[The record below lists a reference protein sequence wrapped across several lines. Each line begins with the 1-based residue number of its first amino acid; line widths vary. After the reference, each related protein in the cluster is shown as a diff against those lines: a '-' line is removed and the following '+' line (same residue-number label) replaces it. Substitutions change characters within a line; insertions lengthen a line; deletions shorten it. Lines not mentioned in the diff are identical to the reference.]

1 MYIHKSKLYVRAFC
15 SVEPKPNITLS
26 VLFCTFQFSWHT
38 DANHIFSQVNLLLK
52 IKKKSLWFC
61 PFILIK
67 LINSISGLI
76 LFDLSFCKTDVL
88 LYFQILTSPILQV
101 YKIAYFW
108 LPLLLKMLLSKYSWM
123 FIKDCVSRALPLFF
137 SFSISCCFIS
147 YSDCVLIGTL
157 GKGLKIIIFGGLI
170 IQPGSGMQPY
180 VPEFFICSEIIA
192 LTLNMT
198 SIQPSGFTAFRSW
211 LQAKPLV
218 DSGRWIPVCNRS
230 GDSPKTV
237 TCTCHSLQ
245 PFYRKSPLLVWNDN
259 CTWRHIENFDKR

>member
-1 MYIHKSKLYVRAFC
+1 MTFLFAKQMYFY
-15 SVEPKPNITLS
+15 
-26 VLFCTFQFSWHT
+26 
-38 DANHIFSQVNLLLK
+38 IFRSSLLQ
-52 IKKKSLWFC
+52 
-61 PFILIK
+61 
-67 LINSISGLI
+67 
-76 LFDLSFCKTDVL
+76 T
-88 LYFQILTSPILQV
+88 ILQV

-123 FIKDCVSRALPLFF
+123 FIKNCVSRALPLFF

-157 GKGLKIIIFGGLI
+157 GKGLKIIILGGLI

-211 LQAKPLV
+211 LQAKTLV

-237 TCTCHSLQ
+237 TCTYHSLQ
-245 PFYRKSPLLVWNDN
+245 PVFRKSPSLVWNDN